1 MQWGGKLYD
10 EQSFAKRKMAKI
22 GDFVFSFKELL
33 LSSPAEQRQMMPT
46 EDVKLRTSNQPFY

>member
-33 LSSPAEQRQMMPT
+33 LSSPAEQSQMMPT
-46 EDVKLRTSNQPFY
+46 EDVK